1 MEISVICSSRRPH
14 MWEDFYDQIHSNNVE
29 YEIIFLGPFK
39 PNFKLP
45 KNCSFIHTIVKPSQ
59 CTEIGCRISKG
70 KFIFGPL
77 GDDLISDQNKII
89 DILYNFIKEQK
100 DDLFLL
106 SIVIILPLILEFL

>member
-1 MEISVICSSRRPH
+1 M
-14 MWEDFYDQIHSNNVE
+14 
-29 YEIIFLGPFK
+29 
-39 PNFKLP
+39 
-45 KNCSFIHTIVKPSQ
+45 
-59 CTEIGCRISKG
+59 SKG

-106 SIVIILPLILEFL
+106 STQVMTPTVLPYATFIGLHILPYTIGFAIIK